1 MKLLQKFLD
10 FLAGFFSSESN
21 NSSKRLV
28 GIIGAMFLFWTLW
41 DNSQSETHVAPADSL
56 VYSVT
61 TLVAISLGLTT
72 IESVA
77 NIFKSLKNG
86 GSDNETKA

>member
-1 MKLLQKFLD
+1 MKKLFGWLG
-10 FLAGFFSSESN
+10 GFFSSESN

-41 DNSQSETHVAPADSL
+41 DNSHSETHVAPADSL
-56 VYSVT
+56 VYSVA
-61 TLVAISLGLTT
+61 TLVAVSLGLTT

-77 NIFKSLKNG
+77 HIVKSFKG
-86 GSDNETKA
+86 GSSEADNKG

>member
-1 MKLLQKFLD
+1 MKQVFKWIG
-10 FLAGFFSSESN
+10 GFFSSESN

-28 GIIGAMFLFWTLW
+28 GIIGAMFLFWTMW
-41 DNSQSETHVAPADSL
+41 DNSHSETHFAPADSL

-61 TLVAISLGLTT
+61 VLVAVSLGLTT

-77 NIFKSLKNG
+77 HILKSFKDKKEEEAN
-86 GSDNETKA
+86 

>member
-1 MKLLQKFLD
+1 MKKLFSWLG
-10 FLAGFFSSESN
+10 GFFSSESN

-41 DNSQSETHVAPADSL
+41 DNSHSATHVAPADSL

-72 IESVA
+72 VESVA
-77 NIFKSLKNG
+77 NIFKAIKG
-86 GSDNETKA
+86 NETKPENV